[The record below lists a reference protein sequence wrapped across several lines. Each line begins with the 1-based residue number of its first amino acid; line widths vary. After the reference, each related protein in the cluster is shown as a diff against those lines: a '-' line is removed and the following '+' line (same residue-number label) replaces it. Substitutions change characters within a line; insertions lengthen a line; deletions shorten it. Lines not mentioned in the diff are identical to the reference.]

1 MTEPEEPDF
10 DFDAHIAKLIAR
22 SEQTLGI
29 NDKLNDRFKVRF
41 DCDTAG
47 RDDEDEDNEEDF
59 EEFPDDFLDDDMLM
73 MMGSSSTAGR
83 SLRGVGLTD
92 NADAAV
98 QELSA
103 EEREALELQFERT
116 LEEYEDGEIGYLSD
130 VSEEDKTYYCM
141 MLLLPIHACC
151 FGHVL
156 INDPTTQPNTNPFDA
171 LFNEY
176 CSFVHVYYRSKRRRL
191 EAPSIS

>member
-41 DCDTAG
+41 DCDADKHQDG
-47 RDDEDEDNEEDF
+47 EYGNDEDEDF

-73 MMGSSSTAGR
+73 MMGSSSSAGR
-83 SLRGVGLTD
+83 SLRGVGVTD
-92 NADAAV
+92 KSSTAAV
-98 QELSA
+98 QELSV

-130 VSEEDKTYYCM
+130 VSVKLRCYFPFT
-141 MLLLPIHACC
+141 
-151 FGHVL
+151 HV
-156 INDPTTQPNTNPFDA
+156 A
-171 LFNEY
+171 LVMF
-176 CSFVHVYYRSKRRRL
+176 
-191 EAPSIS
+191 

>member
-41 DCDTAG
+41 DCDADK
-47 RDDEDEDNEEDF
+47 DDEEGEYEDF
-59 EEFPDDFLDDDMLM
+59 EEFPDDFLDDDEMLM
-73 MMGSSSTAGR
+73 MMGSSGISSSNTTGR
-83 SLRGVGLTD
+83 SLRGVGVSD
-92 NADAAV
+92 NDDAAV

-130 VSEEDKTYYCM
+130 VSEE
-141 MLLLPIHACC
+141 LLYAIIHPSIHACMYVALVMY
-151 FGHVL
+151 VL
-156 INDPTTQPNTNPFDA
+156 VTHPF
-171 LFNEY
+171 
-176 CSFVHVYYRSKRRRL
+176 
-191 EAPSIS
+191 I

>member
-41 DCDTAG
+41 DCDTDKHQDG
-47 RDDEDEDNEEDF
+47 KYGDDEDEDF

-73 MMGSSSTAGR
+73 MMGSSTSSTAGR
-83 SLRGVGLTD
+83 SLRGAGVTD
-92 NADAAV
+92 NSSAAV
-98 QELSA
+98 QELSV

-130 VSEEDKTYYCM
+130 VSEKLRCNFSFM
-141 MLLLPIHACC
+141 
-151 FGHVL
+151 HV
-156 INDPTTQPNTNPFDA
+156 TSVMF
-171 LFNEY
+171 
-176 CSFVHVYYRSKRRRL
+176 
-191 EAPSIS
+191 

>member
-41 DCDTAG
+41 DCDADKHQEG
-47 RDDEDEDNEEDF
+47 EYGDDEDEDF

-73 MMGSSSTAGR
+73 MMGSSSSAGR
-83 SLRGVGLTD
+83 SLRGVGVTD
-92 NADAAV
+92 KSSAAV
-98 QELSA
+98 QELSV

-116 LEEYEDGEIGYLSD
+116 LEEYGDGDCLLYTSD
-130 VSEEDKTYYCM
+130 AADE
-141 MLLLPIHACC
+141 
-151 FGHVL
+151 
-156 INDPTTQPNTNPFDA
+156 
-171 LFNEY
+171 
-176 CSFVHVYYRSKRRRL
+176 
-191 EAPSIS
+191 